1 MVNSTSKSVPIPPAA
16 SNVSLSSGV
25 AIQCITKK
33 RQIVSG
39 DEEEEADSFGEED
52 KDHEVE
58 ESSSKNPG
66 ASPRTSPSSKK
77 RRKRVVTFGG
87 TDVRVISRPQTETM
101 KSSKLN
107 IDIRDET
114 QSPVQFL
121 QEFMKRSWDIDLDD
135 IRTKISSAATLAAAT
150 AASSNKKNGTAHPS
164 SSSCAAEGDGNE
176 AKAVCNSNVDD
187 IFRYHVPTEEQ
198 LAGYTTDVVSAARHN
213 NLDELKRIYD
223 LQQKNGL
230 EIQSRPCRIDGIS
243 QFGETLLHLAC
254 RRGYSDMVTF
264 LIETCD
270 VPTRVVDDFGRNPV
284 HDACWNPVP
293 QLDICQ
299 TLIGHDPVLFLQ
311 ADKRGFTPFE
321 YARPQHWIQWKKF
334 LWENRRCFFLLHHR
348 QPNTSTHQE
357 EQQ

>member
-1 MVNSTSKSVPIPPAA
+1 MVNSTTTSVPLPPAA
-16 SNVSLSSGV
+16 SNDSLSNGV
-25 AIQCITKK
+25 ASQCISKK
-33 RQIVSG
+33 RRIVSG
-39 DEEEEADSFGEED
+39 DEEEEEDDSFGVENKGHED
-52 KDHEVE
+52 E
-58 ESSSKNPG
+58 ESNSKNP
-66 ASPRTSPSSKK
+66 APSPFSSPSSKK

-101 KSSKLN
+101 KGGKLN

-150 AASSNKKNGTAHPS
+150 AASSKKKKNGTAHPS
-164 SSSCAAEGDGNE
+164 PSSNAVEGVGNE
-176 AKAVCNSNVDD
+176 RNVDD
-187 IFRYHVPTEEQ
+187 SFRYHVPTEEQ
-198 LAGYTTDVVSAARHN
+198 LAGYTTDVVSAARQN

-223 LQQKNGL
+223 LQQKQGRD
-230 EIQSRPCRIDGIS
+230 IHSRPCRIDGIS

>member
-1 MVNSTSKSVPIPPAA
+1 METSSTGTTVPIAPVA
-16 SNVSLSSGV
+16 SIESLSSG
-25 AIQCITKK
+25 AANQCISKK
-33 RQIVSG
+33 RRIVSG
-39 DEEEEADSFGEED
+39 DEEEENDLFGVEN
-52 KDHEVE
+52 KDHEGE
-58 ESSSKNPG
+58 ESNSKITTTTSLP
-66 ASPRTSPSSKK
+66 SSPSSKK

-87 TDVRVISRPQTETM
+87 TDVRIISRRQTETVT
-101 KSSKLN
+101 SNKLD

-121 QEFMKRSWDIDLDD
+121 QEFMKSSWDINLDD
-135 IRTKISSAATLAAAT
+135 IRTKVSSAAILAAAT
-150 AASSNKKNGTAHPS
+150 AASNKKKNVTAKS
-164 SSSCAAEGDGNE
+164 SSSSNANEEDGN
-176 AKAVCNSNVDD
+176 KAVCDDSVDD
-187 IFRYHVPTEEQ
+187 GFRYHVPTEEQ
-198 LAGYTTDVVSAARHN
+198 LAGYTTDVVSAARNN

-223 LQQKNGL
+223 LRQNHDQETQN
-230 EIQSRPCRIDGIS
+230 SCRIDGIS

-264 LIETCD
+264 LVETCD

-293 QLDICQ
+293 QLEICQ
-299 TLIGHDPVLFLQ
+299 TLIGQDPVLFLQ

-348 QPNTSTHQE
+348 QPNKATHQ
-357 EQQ
+357 